1 MVNDLF
7 FALTLFAALGCG
19 LMSGLFFIFSNT
31 VMSALAQLP
40 PSQGIAAMQAI
51 NRIILNPLFFVAFL
65 GTAATCITVVISLV
79 WRWQQPGTLYLL
91 IGSLLYLGGVM
102 VVTIIFNVPMNE
114 SLDAMKPE
122 SVEAGNLWAKYLVDW
137 TAWNHVRTVTALL
150 GTASFILALVV

>member
-51 NRIILNPLFFVAFL
+51 NRIILNPLFFVTFL

-122 SVEAGNLWAKYLVDW
+122 SIEAGNLWAKYLVDW

>member
-51 NRIILNPLFFVAFL
+51 NRIILNPLFFVTFL
-65 GTAATCITVVISLV
+65 GTAATCITVLISLV

-91 IGSLLYLGGVM
+91 VGSLLYLGGVM

>member
-122 SVEAGNLWAKYLVDW
+122 SIEAGNLWAKYLVDW

>member
-19 LMSGLFFIFSNT
+19 LMSGLFLIFSNT

-65 GTAATCITVVISLV
+65 GTAATSITVLISLA

-91 IGSLLYLGGVM
+91 VGSLLYLGGVM
-102 VVTIIFNVPMNE
+102 VVTVIFNVPMNE
-114 SLDAMKPE
+114 SLDAMEPE
-122 SVEAGNLWAKYLVDW
+122 SVEAANLWAKYLVDW

-150 GTASFILALVV
+150 GTASFILALVA

>member
-1 MVNDLF
+1 MVNGIF

-51 NRIILNPLFFVAFL
+51 NRIILNPLFFVTFL
-65 GTAATCITVVISLV
+65 GTAATCITVLISLV

-91 IGSLLYLGGVM
+91 VGSLLYLGGVM

>member
-1 MVNDLF
+1 MVNGIF

-65 GTAATCITVVISLV
+65 GTAATCMTEVISLA

-114 SLDAMKPE
+114 SLDAMEPE
-122 SVEAGNLWAKYLVDW
+122 SVEASNLWVKYLVDW